1 MGLSSRLRGLFTWQ
15 AVLGIL
21 LVVIG
26 FVLPPSWL
34 PVPVAGWRAVRALTV
49 LLAGYLIVN
58 AVERRFEQIQS
69 GRDRRRSGLL
79 RLLLRLVLYV
89 VVGLAV
95 VAQLGPGIAKQ
106 FTFGGALLTVV
117 IGLAGQ
123 TLLGNLLSGM
133 VLVVW
138 RPFEIGDQISVMSW
152 QMPALPATFPHE
164 TLPLAH
170 RFAVQDIN
178 LMHTICRA
186 DDGQIT
192 LIPNGIVLQG
202 VVRNHSRS
210 GLLRVRVRGEAEVA
224 IPPPVLW
231 ERLQQLAA
239 ELSEGRDGNSGTV
252 RALLADL
259 SATSTAFVLEA
270 WVRGD
275 ADQHRSRLVLA
286 AAQAVDELRAQAR
299 QKADAPAEASR
310 DADTKARA
318 AGGGADEAA
327 EADRRGGTAE

>member
-1 MGLSSRLRGLFTWQ
+1 MGRVGRLRGLFTWQ
-15 AVLGIL
+15 VLLGAG
-21 LVVIG
+21 LVVVG
-26 FVLPPSWL
+26 FVLPPSWIPL
-34 PVPVAGWRAVRALTV
+34 PLAGWRVVRALPV

-58 AVERRFEQIQS
+58 AVERRFEQIQT

-89 VVGLAV
+89 IVGLAV
-95 VAQLGPGIAKQ
+95 MAQLGPGIAQQ

-123 TLLGNLLSGM
+123 TLFGNLLSGM
-133 VLVVW
+133 VLVIW

-170 RFAVQDIN
+170 RFVVQDIN

-210 GLLRVRVRGEAEVA
+210 GLVRVRVRGEAETA
-224 IPPPVLW
+224 ISPPILW
-231 ERLQQLAA
+231 ERLQRLAT
-239 ELSEGRDGNSGTV
+239 ELSDPQTGMPGPV
-252 RALLADL
+252 RALLADV
-259 SATSTAFVLEA
+259 SATSTSFVLEA
-270 WVRGD
+270 WVNGD
-275 ADQHRSRLVLA
+275 SDAHRSRLVLA
-286 AAQAVDELRAQAR
+286 AANALDGLRFQAR
-299 QKADAPAEASR
+299 QEAAKPAADDHAAAPGKDR
-310 DADTKARA
+310 DAAVDADGKGAARL
-318 AGGGADEAA
+318 
-327 EADRRGGTAE
+327 

>member
-1 MGLSSRLRGLFTWQ
+1 MSSRLRGLFTWQ
-15 AVLGIL
+15 ALLGIL
-21 LVVIG
+21 LVVVG
-26 FVLPPSWL
+26 FVMPPSWL
-34 PVPVAGWRAVRALTV
+34 PLPLAGWRAVRAVTV

-58 AVERRFEQIQS
+58 AVERRFEQAQA

-79 RLLLRLVLYV
+79 RLLLRLVLYIL
-89 VVGLAV
+89 VGLAV
-95 VAQLGPGIAKQ
+95 AAQLGPGIARQ

-123 TLLGNLLSGM
+123 TLFANLLSGM

-210 GLLRVRVRGEAEVA
+210 GLIRVRVRGEAEVA
-224 IPPPVLW
+224 IPPPRLW
-231 ERLQQLAA
+231 ERLQHLAT
-239 ELSEGRDGNSGTV
+239 ELTDPQAGMPGPV
-252 RALLADL
+252 RVLLADL
-259 SATSTAFVLEA
+259 SVTSTSFVLEA
-270 WVRGD
+270 WVSED
-275 ADQHRSRLVLA
+275 SDTHRSRLVLA
-286 AAQAVDELRAQAR
+286 AAKAVDELRSQLR
-299 QKADAPAEASR
+299 QEADE
-310 DADTKARA
+310 RA
-318 AGGGADEAA
+318 ARPSSACARVGEGAAPDVDSEGEGAD
-327 EADRRGGTAE
+327 